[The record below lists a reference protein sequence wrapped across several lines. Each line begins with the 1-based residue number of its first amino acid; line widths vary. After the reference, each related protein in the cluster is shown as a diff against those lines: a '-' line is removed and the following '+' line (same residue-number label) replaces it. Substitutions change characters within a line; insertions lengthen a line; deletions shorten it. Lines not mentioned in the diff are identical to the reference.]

1 MAQMSLTVVR
11 VLHHGAKQTSFSVE
25 VDGAYL
31 IMLVVMANETA
42 VMAQTKLHA
51 LLRQLRLLN
60 HHLYRQRIFS
70 NVLMAITL
78 TTTYAAME
86 EEIVMTAV
94 MKYSAQA
101 PTQ

>member
-1 MAQMSLTVVR
+1 MVSVYPVDIDAMVGKTALITQMNWMQVVSNVAQMSSSAKMVLVSQVQGSAMAMQSAWMDLMNKTV
-11 VLHHGAKQTSFSVE
+11 
-25 VDGAYL
+25 
-31 IMLVVMANETA
+31 
-42 VMAQTKLHA
+42 
-51 LLRQLRLLN
+51 
-60 HHLYRQRIFS
+60 IFS